1 MWTKILQVMLYQVPP
16 VVEEVAVPG
25 FAVVGNPNILV
36 DWYNIVVDKLDKEDS
51 IQQIFYRSGSKL
63 EAQIILL
70 AEDGLA

>member
-1 MWTKILQVMLYQVPP
+1 MLYQVPP
-16 VVEEVAVPG
+16 VVEEVAVPS

-36 DWYNIVVDKLDKEDS
+36 DWDKIVVYKLDKEDS

-70 AEDGLA
+70 AKDGLA